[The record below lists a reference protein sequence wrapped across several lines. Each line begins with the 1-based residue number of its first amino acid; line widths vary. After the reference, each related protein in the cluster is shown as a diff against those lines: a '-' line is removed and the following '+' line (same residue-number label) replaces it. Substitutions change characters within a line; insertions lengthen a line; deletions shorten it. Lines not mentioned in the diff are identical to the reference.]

1 MADVSRRVF
10 LRAGL
15 AGFGSLSLP
24 GLFQLR
30 AATGSA
36 PTGDRT
42 AVIIVWLRGGC
53 SHLDTYDPKPD
64 APAEYRG
71 PFTPLATKVP
81 GLRLTELLPKQAA
94 LAHRFALLRSLA
106 HTGG

>member
-15 AGFGSLSLP
+15 AGLGSLSLP
-24 GLFQLR
+24 GLFKMR
-30 AATGSA
+30 AAAGST

-71 PFTPLATKVP
+71 PFGTIRTTVP
-81 GLRLTELLPKQAA
+81 GLRLTELLPRQAA
-94 LAHRFALLRSLA
+94 LASRF
-106 HTGG
+106 